1 MGPDS
6 TFMAHFPMPL
16 FPSVRKFPR
25 RAWSLALSCALLAGF
40 ATESV
45 RAEALPQMRAFTE
58 GLESVQ
64 GSFVQR
70 VFDANDRIVEQSR
83 GELAMARP
91 NLFRWQYSDP
101 FEQLIVAD
109 GKRIWIF
116 DPDLEQVTVRAQ
128 SDSEAQ
134 SPLAVLLD
142 PAGIESRY
150 LLQDLGEFEDAWWL
164 RLLPREEEPEFRYA
178 DLVFQDNQLRA
189 MHLHDSLGQR
199 NVLMFGD
206 WARNPELAADT
217 FRFVPPEGVDIV
229 GAEEP

>member
-1 MGPDS
+1 MLKSRSARTP
-6 TFMAHFPMPL
+6 F
-16 FPSVRKFPR
+16 R
-25 RAWSLALSCALLAGF
+25 RAGGLALFCVLLAGL
-40 ATESV
+40 ATGSV
-45 RAEALPQMRAFTE
+45 HADALPQLRAFTD

-70 VFDANDRIVEQSR
+70 VFDANERIVEQSR

-109 GKRIWIF
+109 GERVWIY

-128 SDSEAQ
+128 SASEAQ
-134 SPLAVLLD
+134 SPLSVLLD
-142 PAGIESRY
+142 PAGIESHY
-150 LLQDLGEFEDAWWL
+150 LLQELGESEDAWWL

-178 DLVFQDNQLRA
+178 DLVFKDNELRA

-199 NVLMFGD
+199 NVLLFGD
-206 WARNPELAADT
+206 WSRNPELPADT
-217 FRFVPPEGVDIV
+217 FRFEPPPGVDII
-229 GAEEP
+229 GAEEH